1 MRLNKLFIG
10 LLAMFSLL
18 TSCEEPIE
26 NNNENNDLE
35 FETRL
40 SNGSVSIENGN
51 TSNLSVASLI
61 DESSLNNGSFSVEV
75 FDNNLPQLLMV
86 TNETSEV
93 IMLYKGVIPEN
104 GNIEI
109 NAHSTATAILTFHPA
124 LAEIKGAN
132 YQEMVNVFTSASSFP
147 AFLSEV
153 ENSIAQN
160 KAIYDTTNTDLIS
173 AAQEVFRELFGDSTN
188 SNYKNTKY
196 TSIYDCW
203 PIDVEEDNDNRTLK
217 FRMPGLFPSYQ
228 CKVYDEEGYYESMFD
243 VPTRGN
249 YGAWDAFLVS
259 IGESDLVYGEEAI
272 YNFNNNAKQRTFVF
286 NRLGSD
292 TFMQLACCVLQ
303 MIGLPDV
310 TNDVELVDNISVS
323 ISIALGQNG
332 ISLMN
337 PGGNWKTI
345 LYSAIPI
352 AFEATLEVLKNHK
365 VEIISSK
372 AQNLLK
378 ILKLLNIVEG
388 AGNALGRLVSHWR
401 CENEITFC
409 AQYYSAGFFDKCG
422 AGYTYNASV
431 KCNWADSYIANFTL
445 NLPYEEEYQIP
456 STTIYT
462 YDYDGTELKLVY
474 SGNYHELD
482 FNLTVSTYKAEDNS
496 LIRTDV
502 FSTTWFVGDTIS
514 LNGNATYNTDL
525 EGCPMV
531 LELISVYDINKKS
544 KTILNQV
551 TNKNSR
557 TNQCTIIGH

>member
-35 FETRL
+35 SETRL

-61 DESSLNNGSFSVEV
+61 DESFLSNGSFSVEV
-75 FDNNLPQLLMV
+75 FDNNSPQLLMV
-86 TNETSEV
+86 TNETGEV

-160 KAIYDTTNTDLIS
+160 KAIYDTTNTNLIS
-173 AAQEVFRELFGDSTN
+173 AAQEVFRELFGDSVN
-188 SNYKNTKY
+188 MKNTKA
-196 TSIYDCW
+196 TSHLTNKFDCW
-203 PIDVEEDNDNRTLK
+203 PIDVSYDYNYSRNLK
-217 FRMPGLFPSYQ
+217 FRMPGLFPSYE
-228 CKVYDEEGYYESMFD
+228 CKVYDEEGDFESSFY

-249 YGAWDAFLVS
+249 YGAWDAFLGS
-259 IGESDLVYGEEAI
+259 MGESDLVFGEEAI
-272 YNFNNNAKQRTFVF
+272 YNFNNTNKRTFVF

-303 MIGLPDV
+303 TIGLPDV
-310 TNDVELVDNISVS
+310 TDDVELVADVS
-323 ISIALGQNG
+323 FSIETAIVQNG

-337 PGGNWKTI
+337 PGNNWKTI

-352 AFEATLEVLKNHK
+352 AFEATLEVLKNHTAG
-365 VEIISSK
+365 IISSN

-378 ILKLLNIVEG
+378 ILKFVNIVEG
-388 AGNALGRLVSHWR
+388 AGNAIGRFASHWI

-409 AQYYSAGFFDKCG
+409 AQYYSADYFDKCG
-422 AGYTYNASV
+422 ATDTWEVLV
-431 KCNWADSYIANFTL
+431 KCDWANSCVANFTL
-445 NLPYEEEYQIP
+445 DLPIDEEYQIP

-462 YDYDGTELKLVY
+462 YDYDGTGLKLVY
-474 SGNYHELD
+474 YGSYTYEL
-482 FNLTVSTYKAEDNS
+482 NLTVSTYKMEDNS
-496 LIRTDV
+496 LVRTDV
-502 FSTTWFVGDTIS
+502 FNGLLIGDTVS
-514 LNGNATYNTDL
+514 LHGNTTYYDDL

-531 LELISVYDINKKS
+531 LELIRVDNEDKKS

>member
-1 MRLNKLFIG
+1 MRLNKLFIV

-18 TSCEEPIE
+18 TSCEEPI
-26 NNNENNDLE
+26 ENNDLE

-61 DESSLNNGSFSVEV
+61 DESSLSNGSFSVEV
-75 FDNNLPQLLMV
+75 FDNNSPQLLMV

-160 KAIYDTTNTDLIS
+160 KAIYDTTNTNLIS
-173 AAQEVFRELFGDSTN
+173 AAQEVFRELFVDSTN
-188 SNYKNTKY
+188 VKNTKA
-196 TSIYDCW
+196 TSHLTNKFDCW
-203 PIDVEEDNDNRTLK
+203 PIDVSYDYDDSRNLK

-259 IGESDLVYGEEAI
+259 IGESDLVYGEEAT
-272 YNFNNNAKQRTFVF
+272 YNFNNTNKRTFVF

-352 AFEATLEVLKNHK
+352 AFEATLEVLKNHTAG
-365 VEIISSK
+365 IISSK

-378 ILKLLNIVEG
+378 ILKLLDIVEG
-388 AGNALGRLVSHWR
+388 AGNALGRFVSHWI

-409 AQYYSAGFFDKCG
+409 AQYYSADYFDKCG
-422 AGYTYNASV
+422 ATDTWEVLV
-431 KCNWADSYIANFTL
+431 KCDWANSCVANFTL
-445 NLPYEEEYQIP
+445 DLPIDEEYQIP

-462 YDYDGTELKLVY
+462 YDYDGTGLKLVY
-474 SGNYHELD
+474 SGSYTYEL
-482 FNLTVSTYKAEDNS
+482 NLTVSTYKMEDNS
-496 LIRTDV
+496 LVRTDV
-502 FSTTWFVGDTIS
+502 FNGLLIGDTVS
-514 LNGNATYNTDL
+514 LHGNTTFYDDL

-531 LELISVYDINKKS
+531 LELIRVDNEDKKS

>member
-1 MRLNKLFIG
+1 MRLNKLFIV

-61 DESSLNNGSFSVEV
+61 DESSLSNGSFSVEV
-75 FDNNLPQLLMV
+75 FDNNSPQLLMV
-86 TNETSEV
+86 TNNNDDV
-93 IMLYKGVIPEN
+93 VMLYKGVIPEN

-109 NAHSTATAILTFHPA
+109 NAHSTATAMLTFHPA

-160 KAIYDTTNTDLIS
+160 KAIYDTTNTNLIS
-173 AAQEVFRELFGDSTN
+173 AAQEVFRELFGDSVN
-188 SNYKNTKY
+188 VKNTKA
-196 TSIYDCW
+196 TSHLTNKFDCW
-203 PIDVEEDNDNRTLK
+203 PIDVSYDYDYSRNLK
-217 FRMPGLFPSYQ
+217 FRMPGLFPSYE
-228 CKVYDEEGYYESMFD
+228 CKVYDEEGDYESSFY

-249 YGAWDAFLVS
+249 YGAWDAFLGS
-259 IGESDLVYGEEAI
+259 MGESDLVYGEEAI
-272 YNFNNNAKQRTFVF
+272 YNFNNTNKRTFVF

-292 TFMQLACCVLQ
+292 TFTQLACCVLQ

-310 TNDVELVDNISVS
+310 TNDVELVADVSVS
-323 ISIALGQNG
+323 IETAIVQNG

-337 PGGNWKTI
+337 PGNNWKTI
-345 LYSAIPI
+345 LYSVIPI
-352 AFEATLEVLKNHK
+352 AFEATLEVLKNHTAG
-365 VEIISSK
+365 IISSK

-378 ILKLLNIVEG
+378 ILKLVNIVEG
-388 AGNALGRLVSHWR
+388 AGNALGRFVSHWI

-409 AQYYSAGFFDKCG
+409 AQYYSADYFDKCG
-422 AGYTYNASV
+422 ATDTWEALV

-445 NLPYEEEYQIP
+445 NLPIDEDYQIT

-462 YDYDGTELKLVY
+462 YDYDGTGLKLVY
-474 SGNYHELD
+474 YGSYTNEL
-482 FNLTVSTYKAEDNS
+482 NLTVSTYKMEDNS
-496 LIRTDV
+496 LVRTDV
-502 FSTTWFVGDTIS
+502 FNGLLLGDTVS
-514 LNGNATYNTDL
+514 LHGNTTYYDDL

-531 LELISVYDINKKS
+531 LELIRVDNEDKKS

>member
-18 TSCEEPIE
+18 TSCEEPI
-26 NNNENNDLE
+26 ENNDLE

-61 DESSLNNGSFSVEV
+61 DESSLSNGSFSVEV
-75 FDNNLPQLLMV
+75 FDNDLPQLLMV
-86 TNETSEV
+86 TNNNDDV
-93 IMLYKGVIPEN
+93 VMLYKGVIPEN

-109 NAHSTATAILTFHPA
+109 NAHSTATAMLTFNPA
-124 LAEIKGAN
+124 FAEIVGAN

-160 KAIYDTTNTDLIS
+160 KAIYDTTNTNLIS

-188 SNYKNTKY
+188 SNYKNTKSS
-196 TSIYDCW
+196 SIYDCW

-259 IGESDLVYGEEAI
+259 IGESDLLYGEEAT
-272 YNFNNNAKQRTFVF
+272 YTFNNNAKQRTFVF

-352 AFEATLEVLKNHK
+352 AFEATLEVLKNHTA
-365 VEIISSK
+365 EIISSK

-401 CENEITFC
+401 CRNEITFC
-409 AQYYSAGFFDKCG
+409 AQYYSPGFFDKCG

-474 SGNYHELD
+474 SGNYYELD

-502 FSTTWFVGDTIS
+502 FSTEWFFGDTIS

>member
-18 TSCEEPIE
+18 TSCEEPI
-26 NNNENNDLE
+26 ENNDLE

-61 DESSLNNGSFSVEV
+61 DESSLSNGSFSVEV
-75 FDNNLPQLLMV
+75 FDNDLPQLLIV
-86 TNETSEV
+86 TNNNDDV
-93 IMLYKGVIPEN
+93 VMLYKGVIPEN

-132 YQEMVNVFTSASSFP
+132 YQEMINVFTSANSFP
-147 AFLSEV
+147 NFLSEV

-160 KAIYDTTNTDLIS
+160 KAIYDTTNTNLIS
-173 AAQEVFRELFGDSTN
+173 AAQEVFRELFGDSVN
-188 SNYKNTKY
+188 MKNTKA
-196 TSIYDCW
+196 TSHLTNKFDCW
-203 PIDVEEDNDNRTLK
+203 PIDVSYDYNYSRNLK
-217 FRMPGLFPSYQ
+217 FRMPGLFPSYE
-228 CKVYDEEGYYESMFD
+228 CKVYDEEGDFESSFY

-249 YGAWDAFLVS
+249 YGLWDAFLGS
-259 IGESDLVYGEEAI
+259 MGESDLVFGEEAI
-272 YNFNNNAKQRTFVF
+272 YNFNNTNKRTFVF

-292 TFMQLACCVLQ
+292 TFTQLACCVLQ

-310 TNDVELVDNISVS
+310 TSDVELVANVSVS
-323 ISIALGQNG
+323 IETAIVQNG

-337 PGGNWKTI
+337 PGNNWKTI

-352 AFEATLEVLKNHK
+352 AFEATLEVLKNHTAG
-365 VEIISSK
+365 IISSNAK
-372 AQNLLK
+372 NLLK
-378 ILKLLNIVEG
+378 ILKLVNIVEG
-388 AGNALGRLVSHWR
+388 AGNALGRFVSHWI

-409 AQYYSAGFFDKCG
+409 AQYYSADYFDKCG
-422 AGYTYNASV
+422 ATDTWEVLV
-431 KCNWADSYIANFTL
+431 KCDWANSCIANFTL
-445 NLPYEEEYQIP
+445 DLPIDEEYQIP
-456 STTIYT
+456 STTMYA
-462 YDYDGTELKLVY
+462 YDYDGTGLKLVY
-474 SGNYHELD
+474 YGSYTYEL
-482 FNLTVSTYKAEDNS
+482 NLTVSTYKMEDNS
-496 LIRTDV
+496 LVRTDV
-502 FSTTWFVGDTIS
+502 FNGLLIGDTVS
-514 LNGNATYNTDL
+514 LHGNTTFYDDL

-531 LELISVYDINKKS
+531 LELIRVDNEDKKS

>member
-1 MRLNKLFIG
+1 MRLNKLFIV
-10 LLAMFSLL
+10 LLAIFSLL
-18 TSCEEPIE
+18 TSCEEPI
-26 NNNENNDLE
+26 ENNDLE

-75 FDNNLPQLLMV
+75 FDNDLPQLLMV
-86 TNETSEV
+86 TNNNDDV
-93 IMLYKGVIPEN
+93 VMLYKGVIPEN

-160 KAIYDTTNTDLIS
+160 KAIYDTTNTNLIS

-196 TSIYDCW
+196 TSYLTNKYDCW
-203 PIDVEEDNDNRTLK
+203 PIDVEEEDDNRTLK
-217 FRMPGLFPSYQ
+217 FRMPGLFPSYE
-228 CKVYDEEGYYESMFD
+228 CKVYDEEGDYESSFY
-243 VPTRGN
+243 VPNRVN
-249 YGAWDAFLVS
+249 YGAWDAFLIS
-259 IGESDLVYGEEAI
+259 IGESDLVYGDQVS
-272 YNFNNNAKQRTFVF
+272 YTFNNNAKQRTFVF

-303 MIGLPDV
+303 MIGFPDV
-310 TNDVELVDNISVS
+310 TSDVELVADVI
-323 ISIALGQNG
+323 ISIETAIIQNG
-332 ISLMN
+332 TSLMN
-337 PGGNWKTI
+337 PGTI

-352 AFEATLEVLKNHK
+352 AFKATLEVLKNHK

-388 AGNALGRLVSHWR
+388 AGNALGRLVSHWI

-422 AGYTYNASV
+422 AGSTYNASV

-474 SGNYHELD
+474 SGNYYELD

-502 FSTTWFVGDTIS
+502 FSTEWLFGDTIS

-531 LELISVYDINKKS
+531 LELIGVYDINKKS

-557 TNQCTIIGH
+557 TNQCTTIGH